1 MESQLE
7 KLRELT
13 MQLPDLREYTKFNTD
28 GTVNYDV
35 SEGTGLGVCLYNT
48 PDIAVQRVSYSKG
61 MTFPGHNHKEIE
73 IAVVYSGLFRSVTT
87 GKGMIDQRP
96 GDMVRFEPDENHC
109 HEALEDTELIAITI
123 PASKDYPHA
132 S

>member
-13 MQLPDLREYTKFNTD
+13 MALPDLRELTKFNTD

-35 SEGTGLGVCLYNT
+35 TEGTGMGVCLFNT

-61 MTFPGHNHKEIE
+61 MTFPGHNHNEIE
-73 IAVVYSGLFRSVTT
+73 IAIVYVGLFRSFTAKHGV
-87 GKGMIDQRP
+87 IDQKP
-96 GDMVRFEPDENHC
+96 GDIVRFEPGENHS
-109 HEALEDTELIAITI
+109 HEALEDVELIAITI

-132 S
+132 G